1 MGWKIGPL
9 VEDVP
14 KCVICAAPHTSNWDL
29 IIGELFY
36 TSIGRRARFL
46 IKKEWFFFPFNLIF
60 KAIGGIPVDRSKRAS
75 VTDQVAEM
83 FETTD
88 KLQVAIT
95 PEGTRKHVEEWKKGF
110 YYIAIKANV
119 PILMA
124 YVDMKNKEIGFKG
137 TFIPTGD
144 VDGDIA
150 KIKSYYAELES
161 AR

>member
-46 IKKEWFFFPFNLIF
+46 IKKEWFFFPFNILF
-60 KAIGGIPVDRSKRAS
+60 KAIGGIPVDRSKRMS

-95 PEGTRKHVEEWKKGF
+95 PEGTRKQVDEWKKGF

-144 VDGDIA
+144 ADGDIA
-150 KIKSYYAELES
+150 KIKSYYTELES